1 MSRRFPLLRLVPLV
15 LLVAADPLTVVKTSA
30 VVSDPQGNLLP
41 KRVPG
46 AVIDYTI
53 TVTNPNSVLTTVN
66 GLAIADAIP
75 ARTELRVADLGLLN
89 AGPVVYTD
97 GLLPPSL
104 LSYSFT
110 SLGSSTD
117 RLDFS
122 NDNGATWTYTP
133 VADGNGYDRNV
144 TNIRVRLG
152 GNQVAGSSF
161 SLRFRVRVK

>member
-1 MSRRFPLLRLVPLV
+1 MKVLRLLPLV
-15 LLVAADPLTVVKTSA
+15 LLVASTPLTIVKTSS

-46 AVIDYTI
+46 ALVDYTATI
-53 TVTNPNSVLTTVN
+53 TNPNSVVSTVN
-66 GLAIADAIP
+66 GVTFADAIP
-75 ARTELRVADLGLLN
+75 TNTLLYVADIGTLPGS
-89 AGPVVYTD
+89 GPVVYAD

-104 LSYSFT
+104 LSYTFSG
-110 SLGSSTD
+110 LGSATD

-122 NDNGATWTYTP
+122 RDNGASWTYTP
-133 VADGNGYDRNV
+133 VADANGTDSNV

-161 SLRFRVRVK
+161 SIRFRVQVR

>member
-1 MSRRFPLLRLVPLV
+1 MKFLRLLPLA
-15 LLVAADPLTVVKTSA
+15 LLVAASPLTIVKTSS

-46 AVIDYTI
+46 ALVDYTTTI
-53 TVTNPNSVLTTVN
+53 TNPNNVFTTVN
-66 GLAIADAIP
+66 GVAFADAIP
-75 ARTELRVADLGLLN
+75 ANTILHVGDIGLLPGS
-89 AGPVVYTD
+89 GPVVFAD

-104 LSYSFT
+104 LSYTFT
-110 SLGSSTD
+110 GLGSGTD

-122 NDNGATWTYTP
+122 RDNGATWTYTP
-133 VADGNGYDRNV
+133 VADANGNDALV

-161 SLRFRVRVK
+161 SIRFRVMVR